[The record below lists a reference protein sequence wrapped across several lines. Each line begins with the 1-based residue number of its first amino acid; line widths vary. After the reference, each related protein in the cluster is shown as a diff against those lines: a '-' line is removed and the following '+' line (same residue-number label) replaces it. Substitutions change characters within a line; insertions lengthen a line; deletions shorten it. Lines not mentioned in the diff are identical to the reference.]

1 MPANKARNVPGCG
14 KSCSCPTQALNY
26 QTVPMAPQSTSLPV
40 TGRSSLDETFVE
52 IGATML
58 ALGASIEV
66 LRRKMK
72 KS

>member
-1 MPANKARNVPGCG
+1 
-14 KSCSCPTQALNY
+14 
-26 QTVPMAPQSTSLPV
+26 MAPQSTSLPV
-40 TGRSSLDETFVE
+40 TGRSSLDETFGE